1 MGTHPIFESDF
12 DCLTEM
18 DFEVVK
24 KEAQEFDRW
33 VTGLVDLI
41 PTQVYISKDM
51 LPTKTEDEK
60 NLSKSEKRK
69 RRLDPDQC
77 LTTSKLAFKNLEETQ
92 MDSNLAESNINPSD
106 LKAKFDAKLA
116 EIREKQN
123 RTQKDRTEE
132 EQEAIREK
140 RKRERE
146 KQKKMKQKS
155 SQKTI
160 NENGIKSPT
169 RNDQN
174 ANQNGKIIFNK
185 FDLIQD
191 PVEKA
196 KLENQKKAPLQVR
209 AKLAAKKE
217 QRLAELEDE
226 NPEKAELLKEKKR
239 WKDAETRLKGEK
251 VRDDAKLLA
260 KSVKRRE
267 QQKKASQKKWA
278 ERTEKL
284 DAEKRKKQE
293 NRKKNLKD
301 RSMAKKGKNGPKK
314 GKKPG
319 F

>member
-92 MDSNLAESNINPSD
+92 MDSN
-106 LKAKFDAKLA
+106 LA

>member
-77 LTTSKLAFKNLEETQ
+77 LTT
-92 MDSNLAESNINPSD
+92 SNLAESNINPSD

>member
-51 LPTKTEDEK
+51 LPTKTDDEK

-69 RRLDPDQC
+69 RRLDPEQC
-77 LTTSKLAFKNLEETQ
+77 LTTSKLAFKTLEETQ
-92 MDSNLAESNINPSD
+92 MDSNLRESNINPSD
-106 LKAKFDAKLA
+106 LKAKFDAKMA

-123 RTQKDRTEE
+123 RTQTDRTEE

-146 KQKKMKQKS
+146 KQKKQKS
-155 SQKTI
+155 TKKI
-160 NENGIKSPT
+160 IHENGIKSPT

-196 KLENQKKAPLQVR
+196 KLENQRKAPLQVR

-284 DAEKRKKQE
+284 DAEKKKKQE

-301 RSMAKKGKNGPKK
+301 RSMSKKGKNGPKK

>member
-155 SQKTI
+155 SQKNT
-160 NENGIKSPT
+160 NE
-169 RNDQN
+169 
-174 ANQNGKIIFNK
+174 NGKIIFNK

-284 DAEKRKKQE
+284 D
-293 NRKKNLKD
+293 
-301 RSMAKKGKNGPKK
+301 
-314 GKKPG
+314 
-319 F
+319 

>member
-24 KEAQEFDRW
+24 KDAQEFDRW

-77 LTTSKLAFKNLEETQ
+77 LTTSKLAFKNLEESQ
-92 MDSNLAESNINPSD
+92 IDSSLAESNINPSD
-106 LKAKFDAKLA
+106 LKAKFDAKMA
-116 EIREKQN
+116 EIRQKQN
-123 RTQKDRTEE
+123 RTQTDRTEE
-132 EQEAIREK
+132 EQDAIREK

-146 KQKKMKQKS
+146 KQKKINQKS
-155 SQKTI
+155 AQKI
-160 NENGIKSPT
+160 HENGIKSPT
-169 RNDQN
+169 RNDQS

-217 QRLAELEDE
+217 QRLAELEEE

-293 NRKKNLKD
+293 SRKKNLKD
-301 RSMAKKGKNGPKK
+301 RSMTKKGKNGPKK

>member
-1 MGTHPIFESDF
+1 MGPHPIFESDF

-24 KEAQEFDRW
+24 TEAQEFDRW

-69 RRLDPDQC
+69 RRLDPEQC

-92 MDSNLAESNINPSD
+92 MDSNLTESNINPSD
-106 LKAKFDAKLA
+106 LRAKFDAKMA

-123 RTQKDRTEE
+123 RTRADRTEE

-146 KQKKMKQKS
+146 KQKKIKQK
-155 SQKTI
+155 KTI
-160 NENGIKSPT
+160 HENGIKSPT

-196 KLENQKKAPLQVR
+196 KLENQRKAPLQVR

-217 QRLAELEDE
+217 QRLAELEED
-226 NPEKAELLKEKKR
+226 NPAKAELLKERKR

-301 RSMAKKGKNGPKK
+301 RSMSKKGKSGPK

>member
-24 KEAQEFDRW
+24 TEAQEFDRW

-69 RRLDPDQC
+69 RRLDPEQC

-106 LKAKFDAKLA
+106 LRAKFDAKMA

-123 RTQKDRTEE
+123 RTQADRTEE

-146 KQKKMKQKS
+146 KQKKMKQKT
-155 SQKTI
+155 QKTI
-160 NENGIKSPT
+160 HENGIKSPT

-196 KLENQKKAPLQVR
+196 KLENQRKAPLQVR

-217 QRLAELEDE
+217 QRLAELEEE
-226 NPEKAELLKEKKR
+226 NPEKAELIKEKKR

-301 RSMAKKGKNGPKK
+301 RSMSKKGKSGPK

>member
-1 MGTHPIFESDF
+1 M
-12 DCLTEM
+12 
-18 DFEVVK
+18 K
-24 KEAQEFDRW
+24 
-33 VTGLVDLI
+33 
-41 PTQVYISKDM
+41 
-51 LPTKTEDEK
+51 EK
-60 NLSKSEKRK
+60 NKRK
-69 RRLDPDQC
+69 R
-77 LTTSKLAFKNLEETQ
+77 SKKT
-92 MDSNLAESNINPSD
+92 
-106 LKAKFDAKLA
+106 
-116 EIREKQN
+116 
-123 RTQKDRTEE
+123 
-132 EQEAIREK
+132 
-140 RKRERE
+140 
-146 KQKKMKQKS
+146 
-155 SQKTI
+155 QKTI
-160 NENGIKSPT
+160 HENGIKSPT

-196 KLENQKKAPLQVR
+196 KLENQRKAPLQVR

-217 QRLAELEDE
+217 QRLADLEEE
-226 NPEKAELLKEKKR
+226 NPEKAELIKEKKR

-278 ERTEKL
+278 ERSEKL
-284 DAEKRKKQE
+284 DAEKKKKQE

-301 RSMAKKGKNGPKK
+301 RSQSKKGKSGPK